1 MLGLNYL
8 DIYVHPHVWYNFL
21 TLLVLNKQ
29 SINQSINQSF
39 INSSTPPH
47 LPLSMC
53 LLCKIYSLVFSK
65 ACIMHWCEF

>member
-39 INSSTPPH
+39 INSSTPP
-47 LPLSMC
+47 LSSNV
-53 LLCKIYSLVFSK
+53 YVPVV
-65 ACIMHWCEF
+65 